1 MSDQNDNKNYVNYGQ
16 AQGGSGHSPCSLV
29 WKGLCAIGAALTF
42 IRNLIANLIM
52 LLVIAFIVIAYNA
65 ATSFKEEAEAV
76 LSGEAGIPAQM
87 AEAQILYLPLS
98 GNISE
103 IPFGTSQFETLY
115 RRFNDNLSGTQSHE
129 LTRIERALDAA
140 CDAENI
146 KLVLLDLEG
155 MRPISMTAASR
166 IAGKLMKLNEAGKE
180 TAVTAVNYT
189 QGAYIIA
196 AAASK
201 IYLDPLG
208 GVDLKGISLSSLYY
222 KSLLDK
228 AELTPYV
235 FKAGHF
241 KSAVEPVTQ
250 DGMSPDVKA
259 EYQEIASNLW
269 SIYEKKLH
277 VRKALSR
284 SIILPEASDYIKQ
297 LELYQGDSAMMQFE
311 NNLAD
316 TLMTPNALYAQLAA
330 DYSADPDDPLMPL
343 MMDYRDFLR
352 LQPKESLKDERIA
365 VVYGVGSITQMAND
379 VMSFSAD
386 NVTTILHSLAG
397 DDSIKAVVLYINS
410 PGGDAAASEDI
421 RRSLQQLRE
430 QGKKVVVSIQGMGA
444 SGAYWVSTAS
454 DKILATE
461 ESIVGSIGVF
471 AVSMG
476 FHKLLNSI
484 GVYQDGVA
492 THEFARTPVAEE
504 MGPNMRRYYEL
515 SVEHTYKTFIN
526 LAAASRGLSPD
537 NYLSYAE
544 GQIFLAQ
551 QAQDLGLID
560 GIGSFEDAQAEAAK
574 LLGGTLED
582 YSVVTAVLPQD
593 ERLSALESFIFR
605 SSQTLLPEPF
615 TRALFELKLMHEKS
629 EAPLKERIELSACM
643 QQPLI

>member
-1 MSDQNDNKNYVNYGQ
+1 MSEQNDNKNFVNYGQ
-16 AQGGSGHSPCSLV
+16 VQGGSRHTLCSMV
-29 WKGLCAIGAALTF
+29 WKVLCTIGAALTF
-42 IRNLIANLIM
+42 IRNLIANLVM

-76 LSGEAGIPAQM
+76 FSGESAIPAQT
-87 AEAQILYLPLS
+87 AQAQILYLPLS
-98 GNISE
+98 GTISE
-103 IPFGTSQFETLY
+103 IPFGSSQFETLY
-115 RRFNDNLSGTQSHE
+115 RQFNDNLSGIQSHE
-129 LTRIERALDAA
+129 LTSIERALDAA
-140 CDAENI
+140 CDDENI
-146 KLVLLDLEG
+146 KLILLDLEG

-166 IAGKLMKLNEAGKE
+166 IAAKLTRLNEAGKE
-180 TAVTAVNYT
+180 TAVTAVNYS

-208 GVDLKGISLSSLYY
+208 SVDLKGISLSSLYY

-228 AELTPYV
+228 ISLTPYV

-241 KSAVEPVTQ
+241 KSAVEPFTE
-250 DGMSPDVKA
+250 DGMSHDVKA
-259 EYQEIASNLW
+259 EYQDIAANLW
-269 SIYEKKLH
+269 SIYEKKLQ

-284 SIILPEASDYIKQ
+284 SVILPEAADYIRQ
-297 LELYQGDSAMMQFE
+297 LELYKGDSAMMQFE

-316 TLMTPNALYAQLAA
+316 ELITPDALYSDLA
-330 DYSADPDDPLMPL
+330 DQYSADPDDPLLPNMI
-343 MMDYRDFLR
+343 DYRDFLR
-352 LQPKESLKDERIA
+352 LQPRKALKDERIA
-365 VVYGVGSITQMAND
+365 VVYGVGSITQSSNEVTA
-379 VMSFSAD
+379 FTAD
-386 NVTTILHSLAG
+386 NVTAILHNLAS
-397 DDSIKAVVLYINS
+397 DDSVKAVVLYINS

-421 RRSLQQLRE
+421 RRSLQQLRGL
-430 QGKKVVVSIQGMGA
+430 GKKVVVSIQGMGA

-476 FHKLLNSI
+476 FHQLLNSI

-492 THEFARTPVAEE
+492 THEFAKTPVAEE
-504 MGPNMRRYYEL
+504 LGPNMRRYYEL

-526 LAAASRGLSPD
+526 LTAASRGLSPD

-560 GIGSFEDAQAEAAK
+560 GIGTFDDAKAEAAK
-574 LLGGTLED
+574 LLGGQLED
-582 YSVVTAVLPQD
+582 YSVVNAALPQD
-593 ERLSALESFIFR
+593 ERLSALEGFIFR
-605 SSQTLLPEPF
+605 TSQAMLPEPL
-615 TRALFELKLMHEKS
+615 TRALFELKLMQQKS
-629 EAPLKERIELSACM
+629 EAPLKERIELSACL